1 MYFHFLKFMD
11 LIFFWIFNSWSA
23 EQVLDM
29 KSTTT
34 QDISYLFKICADDL
48 RKIFKMAP
56 IKKKMKHI
64 LL

>member
-1 MYFHFLKFMD
+1 MD
-11 LIFFWIFNSWSA
+11 LIFFGIFNSWSA

-34 QDISYLFKICADDL
+34 QDISYLFKIMADDL
-48 RKIFKMAP
+48 RKIFTSAP
-56 IKKKMKHI
+56 IKNKMEHI